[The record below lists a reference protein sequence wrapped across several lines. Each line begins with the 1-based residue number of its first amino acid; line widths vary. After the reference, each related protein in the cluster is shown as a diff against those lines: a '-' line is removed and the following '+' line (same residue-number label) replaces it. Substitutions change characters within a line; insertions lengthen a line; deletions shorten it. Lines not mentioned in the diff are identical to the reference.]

1 MYNRLNS
8 LLPVY
13 DCPDDK
19 YLGKYVKEKVCG
31 AGKWRE
37 LGMELMG
44 QDAISA
50 LYVIS
55 INHPTD
61 VEKCCL
67 LMFTKWKERTPK
79 ANWKQL
85 LNVLKEIQL
94 VQLASELEGLLISSV
109 TDCERKV
116 EKHQPHLKGNFFS

>member
-1 MYNRLNS
+1 M
-8 LLPVY
+8 Y

-19 YLGKYVKEKVCG
+19 YLSKYVKEKVCG

-44 QDAISA
+44 QDAVSA
-50 LYVIS
+50 LNVIS
-55 INHPTD
+55 INYPTD

-67 LMFTKWKERTPK
+67 AMFTKWKERTPK
-79 ANWKQL
+79 ANWNQL
-85 LNVLKEIQL
+85 LNALNEIQL

-109 TDCERKV
+109 SDCEQKV
-116 EKHQPHLKGNFFS
+116 EKRRLHLKGTGNFFS